1 MADTENGIPLWRG
14 NVHRSEGYL
23 RHSFTYNIPQHFYAT
38 SYLGR
43 HITDH
48 ATDSAAGGRSSA
60 TSPMFLSCDSSRR
73 RSHVAVTA
81 LLHRPD
87 IWNSLSGRVVDSLVF
102 VSTPDVC

>member
-1 MADTENGIPLWRG
+1 MSTVQRVIS
-14 NVHRSEGYL
+14 VIRS
-23 RHSFTYNIPQHFYAT
+23 RTVPQHFYAA

-60 TSPMFLSCDSSRR
+60 TSPMFLSCDSSSRR